1 MQVLDIVACKLGRR
15 CPPEEHGPE
24 EAPVY
29 GGLVHHDRV
38 FLVVS
43 AVAGNGHDG
52 IVPCW
57 QFPVQHHTYSILNG
71 LPANLAHKRSSP
83 SI

>member
-1 MQVLDIVACKLGRR
+1 MQCERMGKR
-15 CPPEEHGPE
+15 CLPEEHGPE

-43 AVAGNGHDG
+43 AVAGNGHNG
-52 IVPCW
+52 VVPCW
-57 QFPVQHHTYSILNG
+57 QFPVQHNTYSILIAC
-71 LPANLAHKRSSP
+71 LLTWLAEAPPP

>member
-1 MQVLDIVACKLGRR
+1 MQCEGTGYSCL
-15 CPPEEHGPE
+15 PEEHGPE

-43 AVAGNGHDG
+43 AVAGNGHNG
-52 IVPCW
+52 VVPCW
-57 QFPVQHHTYSILNG
+57 QFPVQHQTAGQAQSTPG
-71 LPANLAHKRSSP
+71 LIMA
-83 SI
+83 

>member
-1 MQVLDIVACKLGRR
+1 MQRKRMGEICL
-15 CPPEEHGPE
+15 PEEHRPE

-29 GGLVHHDRV
+29 GGLIHHDRV

-43 AVAGNGHDG
+43 AVAGNGHNG

-57 QFPVQHHTYSILNG
+57 QFPVQHHAYSLLNG
-71 LPANLAHKRSSP
+71 MPAYLPHESPP